1 MVDMKIVAGCA
12 LIAAAFGYMVFGSIG
27 VVFALGAGVFF
38 CTGPGII
45 TPPRA
50 TMPCRESGR
59 PRVDQE
65 QRRRR
70 TVEAEALRQKKEA
83 DLANKRNN
91 REKLIGEAPPAWLT
105 KKKEARRRARLAA
118 EADLAATNTTM
129 PRHVSRR
136 SAEAQRRKEVEQKA
150 NEDEKR
156 RRKAVQRNA
165 DVDARFNEMN
175 KMKMQSSFY
184 K

>member
-38 CTGPGII
+38 GMGKTLR
-45 TPPRA
+45 PPA
-50 TMPCRESGR
+50 PMMPRWESGR
-59 PRVDQE
+59 FPDDKE
-65 QRRRR
+65 QRMRRAF
-70 TVEAEALRQKKEA
+70 EDEALRQ
-83 DLANKRNN
+83 
-91 REKLIGEAPPAWLT
+91 
-105 KKKEARRRARLAA
+105 KKEARRRARLAA
-118 EADLAATNTTM
+118 EADLAATNATM

-150 NEDEKR
+150 NEDETR